1 MASSKISELTSTT
14 TAGEHD
20 LLLISSTTDGGST
33 YTSKHIKIS
42 DLEDDLTLLHTQISD
57 FDAGVQTNRLDQLAA
72 PTADVSLNGYKI
84 TGLATP
90 TADTDAVT
98 KAYVDAVK
106 TGLDV
111 KNSVR
116 AATTANITLSGTQTV
131 DGVSLVAG
139 DRVLVKNQTTGSQNG
154 IYVVAA
160 GAWSRSADAD
170 NSPSGEVTSGMF
182 TFVEEGTTY
191 AASGWVLSTT
201 GAITLD
207 TTSLSFVQFSG
218 AGQLQA
224 GTFLTINGNTI
235 SVSSDFQADVSDLV
249 TLTGVAANGTTL
261 GTGFS
266 IIADGETIA
275 GALDDLDAAVAANYG
290 DITDIRS
297 AVGIADG
304 ATNLG
309 TFTGATI
316 ADSSTVKGALQA
328 LETSLEEVDA
338 NADSLITL
346 SGVAENATSLG
357 TFTGSTI
364 ADSSTIKA
372 ALQALETSV
381 ETKAASSVVTEIDG
395 NVDDLVTLSGVA
407 ENSTGL
413 GTFSGTTISDN
424 ATIKAALQS
433 LETGLETK
441 AASSV
446 VTEIDG
452 NVDDLI
458 SLSGVAEN
466 ASNLGT
472 FTGSTISDSTTIK
485 GALQQL
491 ETSVEAKAAS
501 SVVTEIDG
509 NVDDL
514 VTLTGVGENSTSL
527 GTFTG
532 SVIADN
538 VSIKAALQ
546 ALETAVE
553 SSSFVEAG
561 DNVNRLVGS
570 TSADTEPANWLFL
583 VVDTSN
589 GAIKAIDKTFV
600 EIE

>member
-14 TAGEHD
+14 TAGDND
-20 LLLISSTTDGGST
+20 LLLISSTTDGGTT

-72 PTADVSLNGYKI
+72 PTADVTLNGQKI
-84 TGLATP
+84 TNLAAP
-90 TADTDAVT
+90 VSDNDAVN

-111 KNSVR
+111 KDSVR

-131 DGVSLVAG
+131 DGVSLAAG

-191 AASGWVLSTT
+191 AASGWVLQTT

-249 TLTGVAANGTTL
+249 SLTGVAANGTTL

-266 IIADGETIA
+266 VIADGETIA
-275 GALDDLDAAVAANYG
+275 GALADLDAAVAANDG

-304 ATNLG
+304 DTNLG

-316 ADSSTVKGALQA
+316 ANSSTVKSALQA
-328 LETSLEEVDA
+328 LETSLEEVDGNA
-338 NADSLITL
+338 NSLITL
-346 SGVAENATSLG
+346 SGVGENATSLG
-357 TFTGSTI
+357 TFTGGTI

-433 LETGLETK
+433 LETGLEAK

-466 ASNLGT
+466 ASNLGA

-509 NVDDL
+509 NVNDL
-514 VTLTGVGENSTSL
+514 VTLTGVGENVTSL

-553 SSSFVEAG
+553 SSNFVDAG

>member
-14 TAGEHD
+14 TAGDND
-20 LLLISSTTDGGST
+20 LLLISSTTDGGTT

-72 PTADVSLNGYKI
+72 PTADVTLNGQKI
-84 TGLATP
+84 TNLAAP
-90 TADTDAVT
+90 VSDNDAVN

-111 KNSVR
+111 KDSVR

-131 DGVSLVAG
+131 DGVSLAAG

-191 AASGWVLSTT
+191 AASGWVLQTT

-249 TLTGVAANGTTL
+249 SLTGVAANGTTL

-266 IIADGETIA
+266 VIADGETIA
-275 GALDDLDAAVAANYG
+275 GALADLDAAVAANDG

-304 ATNLG
+304 DTNLG

-316 ADSSTVKGALQA
+316 ANSSTVKSALQA
-328 LETSLEEVDA
+328 LETSLEEVDGNA
-338 NADSLITL
+338 NSLITL
-346 SGVAENATSLG
+346 SGVGENATSLG
-357 TFTGSTI
+357 TFTGGTI

-381 ETKAASSVVTEIDG
+381 ETKAASSIVTEIDG

-433 LETGLETK
+433 LETGLEAK

-509 NVDDL
+509 NVNDL
-514 VTLTGVGENSTSL
+514 VTLTGVGENVTSL

-553 SSSFVEAG
+553 SSNFVDAG